1 MYASK
6 PDVLTTTTRLFA
18 DQVPRAD
25 RILQIQTALERGTYR
40 IPSHVLSAYLM
51 FEMIQ

>member
-40 IPSHVLSAYLM
+40 LPTHGLSACLM
-51 FEMIQ
+51 FQMNQ